1 MFPEFAYR
9 HPRCCGG
16 DITPPRIATRDVTQ
30 PQQSAGGFSP
40 PVDALRR
47 DPPRRGLRGGKCGR
61 CLAMAEGERPRPLLR
76 LVQEGRLDLLRDELR
91 PDDALS
97 SAVRSQRYGR
107 SGDTL
112 LHHAARYGHQ
122 DVLAYL
128 VEALGMDVEVFN
140 SDYKRPLHEAASM
153 GHRECVCFLLERGAS
168 VDCLKKADWTPLM
181 MACTRQNLEV
191 IKALVEHGANPL
203 LKNKDGWN
211 CFHIASREGHP
222 QVLRYLLDVSPGSW
236 DTESTI
242 KRTPLHTA
250 AMHGCFDVVELLL
263 ERCHYK
269 PDSRDKC
276 GVTPFMDAVQNGH
289 VNIARLLLEKHQ
301 KGIAKEGKFPLEMS
315 KIFAEYGHQD
325 SAYGEDLTL
334 GQGYVPVAGEGGW
347 RDKAVTGGDRTC
359 PALQGQL
366 RQSQDQH
373 SEVPGLSVEAL
384 VAALRACPT
393 ALDALGAQPLHRA
406 AVTAQDEAI
415 RFLVSEL
422 GVNVNERATALQL
435 TALHYAA
442 KEGHAHT
449 IQTLLSLGADVHAK
463 DGKSRSALHAACA
476 GQQAATARILLRAG
490 LQDTPDGTGT
500 LARQLARKPDVIQVF
515 QETNVST

>member
-1 MFPEFAYR
+1 MFPEFVYR
-9 HPRCCGG
+9 HPLYPGS
-16 DITPPRIATRDVTQ
+16 DITPPRIAARDVTQ
-30 PQQSAGGFSP
+30 PQQSA
-40 PVDALRR
+40 DLT
-47 DPPRRGLRGGKCGR
+47 
-61 CLAMAEGERPRPLLR
+61 MAEGERPRPLLR

-91 PDDALS
+91 PGDALGP
-97 SAVRSQRYGR
+97 AVRSQRYGR
-107 SGDTL
+107 LGDTL
-112 LHHAARYGHQ
+112 LHHAARYGHR

-153 GHRECVCFLLERGAS
+153 GHRECVSYLLERGAS

-263 ERCHYK
+263 ERCQYK

-276 GVTPFMDAVQNGH
+276 GVTAFMDAIQNGH

-301 KGIAKEGKFPLEMS
+301 
-315 KIFAEYGHQD
+315 
-325 SAYGEDLTL
+325 
-334 GQGYVPVAGEGGW
+334 
-347 RDKAVTGGDRTC
+347 
-359 PALQGQL
+359 
-366 RQSQDQH
+366 
-373 SEVPGLSVEAL
+373 
-384 VAALRACPT
+384 ACPT
-393 ALDALGAQPLHRA
+393 AVDALGAQPLHRA

-415 RFLVSEL
+415 QFLVSEL
-422 GVNVNERATALQL
+422 GVDVNERATALQL

-442 KEGHAHT
+442 KACV
-449 IQTLLSLGADVHAK
+449 ISAK
-463 DGKSRSALHAACA
+463 CKGEKLW
-476 GQQAATARILLRAG
+476 RAG
-490 LQDTPDGTGT
+490 S
-500 LARQLARKPDVIQVF
+500 
-515 QETNVST
+515 E